1 MERVAPAAEVE
12 RVGQAA
18 IEGVS
23 RPAEAY
29 SGPAHVVIIGGGFA
43 GLYAAASLKRAKVRV
58 SLIDRKNHHTF
69 QPLLYQ
75 VATGGLNPSDIA
87 SPIRSILR
95 NQKNASVLLAD
106 VQSIDI
112 EAKNVHYEGG
122 YLGYDY
128 LIVATGATHSY
139 FGHDEWAAHAPG
151 LKSLEDALE
160 IRKRVFLAYEAAE
173 QESDPETRRALM
185 TFVVVGAG
193 PTGVELAGAL
203 AEIATHTLLHD
214 FRRIDPGEARIVLLE
229 GSSHVLPVYREEL
242 CQKAR
247 SQLKKLGVEVRTG
260 ARVTNIDKEGVWMGE
275 ERILARTVLW
285 AAGVA
290 ASPLGKSLG
299 VPTDRAGRV
308 EVLPD
313 LTVPG
318 HPEVY
323 VIGDLALLKQDG
335 AAVPGVAPAAI
346 QEGRHAAAN
355 IIRSLR
361 NEPRIPFRYNDKGSL
376 ATIGRASAIADF
388 GAFTLSGL
396 FAWIAWFAIHIFFL
410 IGFRNRFVVFF
421 QWAWSYLTYE
431 RGARLITDLSPAP
444 PPMLP
449 PSKEGEKAKT

>member
-1 MERVAPAAEVE
+1 MRAERAERAAQVV
-12 RVGQAA
+12 RVD
-18 IEGVS
+18 
-23 RPAEAY
+23 PAEIKKA
-29 SGPAHVVIIGGGFA
+29 SGPPHVIIIGGGFG
-43 GLYAAASLKRAKVRV
+43 GLYTAASLKRASVRV
-58 SLIDRKNHHTF
+58 TVIDRKNHHTF

-95 NQKNASVLLAD
+95 GQKNTTVLLGD
-106 VQSIDI
+106 VKSIDVEGQI
-112 EAKNVHYEGG
+112 VHYDGG
-122 YLGYDY
+122 QISYDY
-128 LIVATGATHSY
+128 LVVATGATHSY

-203 AEIATHTLLHD
+203 AEIASHTLLHD
-214 FRRIDPGEARIVLLE
+214 FRHIDPAEARIVLLE
-229 GSSHVLPVYREEL
+229 GTSNVLPVYKEAL

-247 SQLKKLGVEVRTG
+247 WQLKKLGVEVRTG
-260 ARVTNIDKEGVWMGE
+260 TRVTHIDEAGVSIGD

-299 VPTDRAGRV
+299 APTDRAGRV
-308 EVLPD
+308 EVMPD
-313 LTVPG
+313 LSIPG
-318 HPEVY
+318 HPNVY

-335 AAVPGVAPAAI
+335 APIPGVAPAAI
-346 QEGRHAAAN
+346 QQGKHTAAN
-355 IIRSLR
+355 IRRSAR
-361 NEPRIPFRYNDKGSL
+361 GEPTLAFRYVDKGSL
-376 ATIGRASAIADF
+376 ATIGRASAVADF
-388 GAFTLSGL
+388 GAFTLSGF

-431 RGARLITDLSPAP
+431 RGARLITDLGPAAQP
-444 PPMLP
+444 KLLP
-449 PSKEGEKAKT
+449 KKSDEHPG